1 MIRRQE
7 TGRRY
12 LAGLVIAFAA
22 IYLVATCVISAM
34 AWRDTYPLWLL
45 TNWVAVGL
53 VPSLVA
59 LALGVRAWSAHSA
72 ALSAVALVVLL
83 IAITLW
89 QLFVVTF

>member
-1 MIRRQE
+1 MMRRQE
-7 TGRRY
+7 MGRRY

-22 IYLVATCVISAM
+22 IYLLATCVITVM
-34 AWRDTYPLWLL
+34 AWRYTYPLWLL

-59 LALGVRAWSAHSA
+59 LALAVRAWSADTP
-72 ALSAVALVVLL
+72 ALSVVALVVLL
-83 IAITLW
+83 VAITVW